1 MSAGAGRAGDPSPL
15 PGNGPGTAIVSAFH
29 AYWNVNVLTNAYRYY
44 AASFSGFSREVWLLT
59 FASFV
64 NRAGTMVVPFLSLY
78 LTKDM
83 GLTLEEVGWIMSCFG
98 AGSVVG
104 SWVGGRLSDRIGY
117 KPVMVGALVTSG
129 LAFIGL
135 QYVRGF
141 LPFGLAVFVLMV
153 LSDAFRPAM
162 FVAIRGYAPPEQ
174 RTRAVTL
181 IRLAINLGF
190 SLGPALGGFIIAH
203 GGFSGLFWVD
213 ALTCLGGA
221 FILWTGL
228 PRAEVGTDGAS
239 TDSRPA
245 LSPYRDRPYL
255 FFLLIMALITIPFLQ
270 YFSSVPLFYSQV
282 HGLSE
287 EAIGL
292 ILGSNGLLIFLTEMP
307 LVRYCEDRRFGL
319 HTILRGSV
327 LLFAASFVVLNLVP
341 TVAFLWVGMLF
352 MTVGEMLCF
361 PFTNRMANER
371 ADRGQPGAY
380 MALYTISWSVA
391 HIIGHSLGLNLIA
404 WTGYVNTWWIFTGV
418 LLVCVGMLV
427 VLERMMRKEAQGA
440 A

>member
-1 MSAGAGRAGDPSPL
+1 MS
-15 PGNGPGTAIVSAFH
+15 GNGEARAFVSAFH
-29 AYWNVNVLTNAYRYY
+29 ALSNVNVLANAYRYY
-44 AASFSGFSREVWLLT
+44 AGSFTGFSRTIWLLT
-59 FASFV
+59 FATFV

-83 GLTLEEVGWIMSCFG
+83 GLTLEEVGWIMSFFG

-104 SWVGGRLSDRIGY
+104 SWLGGRLSDRMGY
-117 KPVMVGALVTSG
+117 RMVMVGALVTSG

-135 QYVRGF
+135 QFVRGF
-141 LPFGLAVFVLMV
+141 LPFGLAVFGLMV

-162 FVAIRGYAPPEQ
+162 FVAIRSYAPPDQ

-213 ALTCLGGA
+213 ALTCLGA
-221 FILWTGL
+221 ALILWTGL
-228 PRAEVGTDGAS
+228 PRAEVRP
-239 TDSRPA
+239 DSNSLDSAPA
-245 LSPYRDRPYL
+245 RSPYRDRPYL
-255 FFLLIMALITIPFLQ
+255 FFLLIVALISIPFLQ

-287 EAIGL
+287 ETIGL
-292 ILGSNGLLIFLTEMP
+292 ILGANGLLIFLAEMP
-307 LVRYCEDRRFGL
+307 LVRFCEDRRFGL

-327 LLFAASFVVLNLVP
+327 LLIAASFAVLNLVP

-371 ADRGQPGAY
+371 ADSGQAGSY

-404 WTGYVNTWWIFTGV
+404 WMGYVNTWWVFTGV
-418 LLVCVGMLV
+418 LLVCVGMLF
-427 VLERMMRKEAQGA
+427 VLERMMRKEAGLA
-440 A
+440 P

>member
-1 MSAGAGRAGDPSPL
+1 MSTLA
-15 PGNGPGTAIVSAFH
+15 
-29 AYWNVNVLTNAYRYY
+29 NAYRFY
-44 AASFSGFSREVWLLT
+44 AGSFAGFSRPVWLLT
-59 FASFV
+59 FATFV

-83 GLTLEEVGWIMSCFG
+83 GLSLAEVGWIMSSFG

-104 SWVGGRLSDRIGY
+104 SWLGGRLSDSIGY
-117 KPVMVGALVTSG
+117 RAVMVGALVTSG

-141 LPFGLAVFVLMV
+141 LPFCAGVFVLMV

-162 FVAIRGYAPPEQ
+162 FVAIRSYAQPEQ

-203 GGFSGLFWVD
+203 GGFGGLFWVD
-213 ALTCLGGA
+213 ALTCLGAALILGA
-221 FILWTGL
+221 GL
-228 PRAEVGTDGAS
+228 PRMDTGSTSAATEGAL
-239 TDSRPA
+239 A
-245 LSPYRDRPYL
+245 ASPYRDGPYL
-255 FFLLIMALITIPFLQ
+255 LFLFIVALISIPFLQ

-282 HGLSE
+282 HGLTE
-287 EAIGL
+287 ETIGL

-307 LVRYCEDRRFGL
+307 LVRFCDETRLGL
-319 HTILRGSV
+319 HTIHRMSV
-327 LLFAASFVVLNLVP
+327 PLIAASFALLNLVP
-341 TVAFLWVGMLF
+341 TVAFLWMGMLF

-371 ADRGQPGAY
+371 ADRGRPGAY
-380 MALYTISWSVA
+380 MALYTIAWSVA
-391 HIIGHSLGLNLIA
+391 HIFGHSLGLNLIDL
-404 WTGYVNTWWIFTGV
+404 TGFGNIWWIFTAV
-418 LLVCVGMLV
+418 LLVCVGLLYL
-427 VLERMMRKEAQGA
+427 LERMMRREAQGTA
-440 A
+440 